1 MLSIVPL
8 APSLYLPQYAITS
21 KKKTMSTP
29 VAALEDPTEHS
40 PPFDVRSTV
49 LNPSAQDRTTILVA
63 VPINTPIPDSNNT
76 PVDPTEAFKT
86 IIFDIP

>member
-8 APSLYLPQYAITS
+8 VPSLYLPQSAIIS

-29 VAALEDPTEHS
+29 VVALEDPTEHS
-40 PPFDVRSTV
+40 PHFDVRSTV
-49 LNPSAQDRTTILVA
+49 SNPLAKDPTTILVA
-63 VPINTPIPDSNNT
+63 FPSNTLIPDSNNT
-76 PVDPTEAFKT
+76 PVDLTEAFKT